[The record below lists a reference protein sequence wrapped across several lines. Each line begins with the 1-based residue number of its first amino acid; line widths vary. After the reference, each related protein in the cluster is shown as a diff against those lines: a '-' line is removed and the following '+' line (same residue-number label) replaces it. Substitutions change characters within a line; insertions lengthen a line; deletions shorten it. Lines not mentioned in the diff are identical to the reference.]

1 MAAVR
6 RAGERWLKGVCRG
19 IAIRSRGK
27 GPYNALTGGEVMK
40 RAVVLTVAVILCL
53 ALAPAAL
60 ADKAQE
66 AKALVEKAVA
76 MAKDKGLEA
85 ALKAVSD
92 PKGPFV
98 QGEFYVF
105 AGDIK
110 RVTLVAHPIKPK
122 LVGKPLAVIKDKKG
136 KMFFVEFTRVAKDP
150 GHGWVEY
157 WWPKPGEKKPSL
169 KRSYIARVPGTNV
182 FFGCGYYQ

>member
-1 MAAVR
+1 
-6 RAGERWLKGVCRG
+6 
-19 IAIRSRGK
+19 
-27 GPYNALTGGEVMK
+27 MK
-40 RAVVLTVAVILCL
+40 KAVVLVLTLILCL
-53 ALAPAAL
+53 ALVPVAL
-60 ADKAQE
+60 ADKAQQ

-76 MAKDKGLEA
+76 MAKDKGLPA
-85 ALKAVSD
+85 TLKAIAD

-105 AGDIK
+105 AGDIDK
-110 RVTLVAHPIKPK
+110 VTLVAHPIKPK

-150 GHGWVEY
+150 GYGWVEY
-157 WWPKPGEKKPSL
+157 WWPKPGENKPSL
-169 KRSYIARVPGTNV
+169 KRSYIQRVPGSNV